1 MNEQTRLFFMNT
13 LAEAEQAKTESQA
26 EVFIAMAQG
35 MLAFG
40 LIENILSPVQH
51 AGYWTLIKL
60 SRERRIIARESKQ

>member
-13 LAEAEQAKTESQA
+13 LAEAEQAKTESHA

-40 LIENILSPVQH
+40 LIENILSPAQH
-51 AGYWTLIKL
+51 SAYWTLIKL

>member
-1 MNEQTRLFFMNT
+1 MNEQTRLFFLNT
-13 LAEAEQAKTESQA
+13 LAKAEKAKTESQA

-40 LIENILSPVQH
+40 LIENILSPAQH

-60 SRERRIIARESKQ
+60 SRERRIIARESEQ

>member
-1 MNEQTRLFFMNT
+1 MNEQTRLFFLNT
-13 LAEAEQAKTESQA
+13 LTEAEKAKTESQA

-40 LIENILSPVQH
+40 LIENILSPAQH

-60 SRERRIIARESKQ
+60 SRERRIIARESEQ

>member
-13 LAEAEQAKTESQA
+13 LVEAEKAKTESQA

-60 SRERRIIARESKQ
+60 SRERPIIARESKQ

>member
-1 MNEQTRLFFMNT
+1 MNT
-13 LAEAEQAKTESQA
+13 LADAEKAKTESQA

-40 LIENILSPVQH
+40 LIENVLSPVQH

>member
-1 MNEQTRLFFMNT
+1 MNEQTRLYFTNT
-13 LAEAEQAKTESQA
+13 LADAEQANTEIQA

-40 LIENILSPVQH
+40 LIENVLSASQH

-60 SRERRIIARESKQ
+60 SRERRLIARESKQ